1 MGSDEEVDDLM
12 GVVAA
17 VTVITEEDDVGSGEG
32 IKVDDS
38 LKVELEGTQL
48 GCCKGRRGGIVTDRP
63 TTLGNLGYRYVDR
76 PLPDSSAK
84 NQSLAVDFDHRRPI
98 EEEIDRQRSIEEEID
113 CRRSIE
119 QEKGK
124 RKKKKKKKK
133 KKKRKRRKKEKRR
146 RRKNTKCL
154 RAVAARGSQALFL
167 PRGEKDRGD

>member
-1 MGSDEEVDDLM
+1 MS
-12 GVVAA
+12 
-17 VTVITEEDDVGSGEG
+17 
-32 IKVDDS
+32 
-38 LKVELEGTQL
+38 Q
-48 GCCKGRRGGIVTDRP
+48 TDRP

-124 RKKKKKKKK
+124 RKKKK
-133 KKKRKRRKKEKRR
+133 RKRRKKEKRR

-167 PRGEKDRGD
+167 PRGEKDRGDRYALCIPPGTSTIPVPR